1 VTQKGNDMDNATKR
15 TFVRAWK
22 AEYAACVKANALR
35 DKIDTADA
43 LGRPTARLESQL
55 KTQNAKMDKALEP
68 VISLISTGEIDENAT
83 AECRQELG
91 NLYGYAGD
99 CYISLY
105 HDFKPGQ

>member
-1 VTQKGNDMDNATKR
+1 MDNATKR

-35 DKIDTADA
+35 DKIDTAEA
-43 LGRPTARLESQL
+43 LGRPMARLESQL
-55 KTQNAKMDKALEP
+55 KTQTSKMDEALEP
-68 VISLISTGEIDENAT
+68 VIALISTGEIGESAT

-91 NLYGYAGD
+91 DLYGYAGD